1 MNKKIYSAKDKIKV
15 TVEILN
21 KLWRLV
27 YIKGSE
33 LMIKKIAWDA
43 FKNTG
48 NIDAFLEFK
57 EIENIQNKIE
67 NTPKDISIKI
77 NESENI
83 ENQL

>member
-1 MNKKIYSAKDKIKV
+1 
-15 TVEILN
+15 
-21 KLWRLV
+21 
-27 YIKGSE
+27 
-33 LMIKKIAWDA
+33 MIKKIAWDA